1 MSYPTDTITKQI
13 TTKEM
18 QVTHYALNTKEKMNP
33 SGARASREWQAR
45 SAVYV
50 INVSKSFD
58 HATKSFAGN
67 SLRVYTS
74 YGAADMV
81 VGERFAI
88 RSSLNH
94 RILCSSMG
102 AEVVGIIDTDG
113 TVTGE
118 IPNRMLPWW
127 VAK

>member
-1 MSYPTDTITKQI
+1 M
-13 TTKEM
+13 
-18 QVTHYALNTKEKMNP
+18 THFALNTKEKINP
-33 SGARASREWQAR
+33 TGARASREWQAR

-50 INVSKSFD
+50 INVSKDFD
-58 HATKSFAGN
+58 HGTNNFATK

-74 YGAADMV
+74 YGSADMA

-94 RILCSSMG
+94 RVLCSSMG
-102 AEVVGIIDTDG
+102 AEVVGVIDTDG

-118 IPNRMLPWW
+118 IPDRMLPWW

>member
-1 MSYPTDTITKQI
+1 
-13 TTKEM
+13 M
-18 QVTHYALNTKEKMNP
+18 QMTHFALNTKEKMNP
-33 SGARASREWQAR
+33 TGARASREWQAR

-50 INVSKSFD
+50 INVSKDFVHSAKDEDGIRRGNGSF
-58 HATKSFAGN
+58 ATK

-74 YGAADMV
+74 YGAADYA
-81 VGERFAI
+81 VGDRFVI

-94 RILCSSMG
+94 RILCSFQG
-102 AEVVGIIDTDG
+102 AEVVGVIDTDG

>member
-1 MSYPTDTITKQI
+1 
-13 TTKEM
+13 M
-18 QVTHYALNTKEKMNP
+18 QVTHFALNTKEKMNP

-50 INVSKSFD
+50 INVSKDFN
-58 HATKSFAGN
+58 HATKSFATK

-102 AEVVGIIDTDG
+102 AEVVGVIDTDG
-113 TVTGE
+113 TVSGE
-118 IPNRMLPWW
+118 VPDRMLPWW